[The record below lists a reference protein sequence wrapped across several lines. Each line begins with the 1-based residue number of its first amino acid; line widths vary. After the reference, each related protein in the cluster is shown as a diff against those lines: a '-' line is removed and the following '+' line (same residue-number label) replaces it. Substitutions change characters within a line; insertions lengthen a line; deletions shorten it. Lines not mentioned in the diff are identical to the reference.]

1 MRAGTE
7 RATARGRTLLR
18 VEGVT
23 KAFGGV
29 LALDDLSF
37 TVAPGRPLGFVGSN
51 GAILQAANQRV
62 RVAAAL
68 RDAGLD
74 DARPPARSPRRRSR

>member
-1 MRAGTE
+1 MLELDGLTRRYGE
-7 RATARGRTLLR
+7 L
-18 VEGVT
+18 V
-23 KAFGGV
+23 
-29 LALDDLSF
+29 ALDDLSF

-62 RVAAAL
+62 RAAAAL

-74 DARPPARSPRRRSR
+74 DAQAARALSRRRSR

>member
-1 MRAGTE
+1 MLELDGLTRRYGE
-7 RATARGRTLLR
+7 L
-18 VEGVT
+18 V
-23 KAFGGV
+23 
-29 LALDDLSF
+29 ALDDLSF

-62 RVAAAL
+62 RAAAAL

>member
-1 MRAGTE
+1 MLELDGLTRRYGE
-7 RATARGRTLLR
+7 L
-18 VEGVT
+18 V
-23 KAFGGV
+23 
-29 LALDDLSF
+29 ALDDLSF

-62 RVAAAL
+62 RAAAAL

-74 DARPPARSPRRRSR
+74 DAQAARALSPPPLALTTVEPVPDGEDR